1 MTVVAGLAAVV
12 VAVVTLAGQ
21 ALWAPQSP
29 AAPSPFG
36 GSVAVHVAHVGQ
48 IEVDLEP
55 ARASDLRPIVCNGAT
70 VGTTCFVAPAGRVGK
85 LLAQIPVTAGETSIA
100 MTQGS

>member
-12 VAVVTLAGQ
+12 VAVVTLAEQ

-36 GSVAVHVAHVGQ
+36 GLVAVHVARVGQ
-48 IEVDLEP
+48 IEVDLEA

-70 VGTTCFVAPAGRVGK
+70 VGTTCFVAPGRAISS
-85 LLAQIPVTAGETSIA
+85 L
-100 MTQGS
+100 